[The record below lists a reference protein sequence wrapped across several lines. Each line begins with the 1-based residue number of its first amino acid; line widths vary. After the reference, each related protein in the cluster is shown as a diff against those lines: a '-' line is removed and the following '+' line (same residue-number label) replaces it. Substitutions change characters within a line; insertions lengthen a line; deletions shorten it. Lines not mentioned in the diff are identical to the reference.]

1 MGTAKVAMPNTKP
14 RDERERQMAT
24 KKTTTKKA
32 AKTTAKKANAKKAE
46 KPAEKKLSQIEAAS
60 KLLAN
65 AKEPMNCKS
74 MVEAMLA
81 KGLWK
86 SPGGKTPEATL
97 YASIIREIAIR
108 GKESR
113 FKKADRGTF
122 ALAR

>member
-1 MGTAKVAMPNTKP
+1 
-14 RDERERQMAT
+14 MAT

-32 AKTTAKKANAKKAE
+32 PKPIAKNTNLKKAE
-46 KPAEKKLSQIEAAS
+46 KTVEKKLSQIDAAA
-60 KLLAN
+60 KVLAN
-65 AKEPMNCKS
+65 AKEPMNCKA
-74 MVEAMLA
+74 MVEAMQA
-81 KGLWK
+81 KRLWT

-97 YASIIREIAIR
+97 YASIIREIAKR